1 LLVVSP
7 RQVIGALGVAF
18 ALALASIGFAA
29 CGGSSGSSQEELDR
43 ARKEGVAE
51 ARQQAKIEKIE
62 GQLKAL
68 KNGQANG
75 TTTTPSGGSGS
86 GASGPASCGGD
97 VSVGHATTCEFA
109 RDVEAEYRT
118 TIGSGSGTIYAY
130 SPATGRTYAMYCT
143 AGEPHICTGG
153 NEASVYFP

>member
-1 LLVVSP
+1 VVP
-7 RQVIGALGVAF
+7 RRIVPSLGTAF
-18 ALALASIGFAA
+18 AVTLSSIGLLA
-29 CGGSSGSSQEELDR
+29 CGGSSGSSQEEINQ
-43 ARKEGVAE
+43 ARREGASE

-68 KNGQANG
+68 KHGQANG

-86 GASGPASCGGD
+86 SASGPASCGGD
-97 VSVGHATTCEFA
+97 VSVGTATTCEFA
-109 RDVEAEYRT
+109 HNVEAEYRT
-118 TIGSGSGTIYAY
+118 AIGSGSGTVYAY
-130 SPATGRTYAMYCT
+130 SPTKERTYAMYCT